1 MILLCHFAYLAGWF
15 GWFVGCVYAHFVALQ
30 VSLAFRGFCFGGG
43 GEIETGKQGNAIQIR
58 NVIYYQIKS

>member
-15 GWFVGCVYAHFVALQ
+15 VGCMVRAITLPATP
-30 VSLAFRGFCFGGG
+30 AFEGFYFG